1 MGEWVINF
9 KSLLIHKIRV
19 GNDFYFDQNHDD
31 EILGGGLAQKMKSRV
46 F

>member
-1 MGEWVINF
+1 MINI

-31 EILGGGLAQKMKSRV
+31 EILGGGLGQKMNTRV